1 MQWRAFKNQDV
12 SKIGEE
18 DVMKR
23 DDDFSCY
30 RAICVIMKRFSF
42 CHVPLFVYM
51 KALMWANCL
60 RNKILKFEFPADFWS
75 FVLKLSLTKMW
86 TIFII
91 TMFAPKKNNIS
102 LKSCFKKH
110 NKVILKLCTTIFC
123 AQNNKISIET
133 LFQNKKSNFEFPA
146 IFWSFILKLSVYVE
160 KMWKPTTIFALK

>member
-75 FVLKLSLTKMW
+75 FVLKLSLAKMW

-91 TMFAPKKNNIS
+91 TMFAPKKPNIS

-110 NKVILKLCTTIFC
+110 NKVILKLCMTIFC
-123 AQNNKISIET
+123 AFTTKSLANYCFKIKNRT
-133 LFQNKKSNFEFPA
+133 LNFPPFSEVL
-146 IFWSFILKLSVYVE
+146 FWNSQFI
-160 KMWKPTTIFALK
+160 

>member
-51 KALMWANCL
+51 KALMWANFL
-60 RNKILKFEFPADFWS
+60 TNKIPRWFLKFCFETQFNENVNYFYHNNVRA
-75 FVLKLSLTKMW
+75 KKKQYLTKVV
-86 TIFII
+86 F
-91 TMFAPKKNNIS
+91 
-102 LKSCFKKH
+102 
-110 NKVILKLCTTIFC
+110 
-123 AQNNKISIET
+123 
-133 LFQNKKSNFEFPA
+133 
-146 IFWSFILKLSVYVE
+146 
-160 KMWKPTTIFALK
+160 